1 MRGFL
6 LTLLVFWSS
15 SPAFA
20 QYEGEWRAGPLQIRH
35 EVRSWGPDCGP
46 RPPATSSRP
55 GGTVQI
61 SQHGDHLR
69 FSGAVRGATNRC
81 WSDKPGIRRV
91 SVSFQGQTW
100 TVRCQTPEGDA
111 QPEQGRYVFRASG
124 DTIRFEE
131 ETTWNWRL
139 RNSNCQATRRARRT
153 LTRVTATES
162 PDPAGSQEP
171 RCASPGP
178 PARIR
183 LRPRET
189 VIAPGE
195 RTCIRAQVVDAAGC
209 PLANHRISLEL
220 RMPPGVSAGA
230 FDGRCFTAG
239 ERAAEAEG
247 VFRVV
252 AHAGEMH
259 ATAEVEVRSEDLSDL
274 TARRVREGRHDIELQ
289 AEAEDAAGV
298 SARTVK
304 SSNAWLWAGGGLALL
319 VVLFGV
325 ALLTRRRKATDT
337 TEAAHEGATAAQP
350 RTRPTEESTPTD
362 PSGSPPPDP
371 AGATAR
377 PPLRVCALCGH
388 EDQSGDAFCPNDGSP
403 LLDPGDPAARAQGM
417 ICPVCRRGYG
427 PQETTCRQDGEALM
441 PYALFVARQKRAE
454 QAVRKVCPTCGTTYE
469 AATAF
474 CGKDGTALETLN

>member
-1 MRGFL
+1 MRGL
-6 LTLLVFWSS
+6 PLTLLVLLTS
-15 SPAFA
+15 SPTFA

-46 RPPATSSRP
+46 RPPASLSRP
-55 GGTVQI
+55 GGAVQI
-61 SQHGDHLR
+61 SQSGDHLR

-91 SVSFQGQTW
+91 SVSFQGQSW
-100 TVRCQTPEGDA
+100 TIRCQTPEGDA

-124 DTIRFEE
+124 DTLRFEE

-139 RNSNCQATRRARRT
+139 RESSCQATRRARQT
-153 LTRVTATES
+153 LTRVAAAE
-162 PDPAGSQEP
+162 PNPEPPPAQEP
-171 RCASPGP
+171 RCEAPGP
-178 PARIR
+178 PARVR
-183 LRPRET
+183 LRPTEA

-195 RTCIRAQVVDAAGC
+195 RTCFRAQVVDAAGC
-209 PLANHRISLEL
+209 ALRDRRVSLEL
-220 RMPPGVSAGA
+220 QMPRGVSAGS

-252 AHAGEMH
+252 ARSGEMQ

-274 TARRVREGRHDIELQ
+274 TARRVREGRRDEGLS

-304 SSNAWLWAGGGLALL
+304 TSSGWLWAGGGLALI
-319 VVLFGV
+319 VILFGV
-325 ALLTRRRKATDT
+325 ALLARRRKEP
-337 TEAAHEGATAAQP
+337 EASGAFPKADSSVAEPANRPAGVAEPPAPRPSEPVGATAQ
-350 RTRPTEESTPTD
+350 
-362 PSGSPPPDP
+362 
-371 AGATAR
+371 
-377 PPLRVCALCGH
+377 PPLRVCPLCGH
-388 EDQSGDAFCPNDGSP
+388 EDETGDAFCPKDGSP
-403 LLDPGDPAARAQGM
+403 LLDPMDPATRAQGM
-417 ICPVCRRGYG
+417 ICPACRRGYG
-427 PQETTCRQDGEALM
+427 PQETTCRHDGETLV
-441 PYALFVARQKRAE
+441 PYALFVARQKREE

-469 AATAF
+469 AAMAF